1 MKSFP
6 APNTASDVRPQKS
19 GIIFDVKRYAIH
31 DGPGIRTTVFLKGC
45 PLRCRWCANPESQKK
60 ETEIAY
66 LASECIGCGECA
78 ANCPEQ
84 AVSFEY
90 GRPLRDAAKCV
101 SCGRCADHCP
111 AEALQLMGRPVTVDA
126 VFDEVAADQPF
137 WDRSGGGVTLSG
149 GEPLVQLGFAAALLG
164 RCRENYLHTVLDTC
178 LHVPKKALET
188 VWADVDLFLCDLK
201 LMSAS
206 RHREFTGFTNDVILR
221 NLALLL
227 KSDKDVLV
235 RRPLIPGINNAGEEL
250 NALGKYLQS
259 LRPGVQLE
267 LLPYHRLGASKFERL
282 GREYRLAKIKPP
294 TEEEMLAA
302 KQLLETYDIEV
313 VST

>member
-1 MKSFP
+1 
-6 APNTASDVRPQKS
+6 
-19 GIIFDVKRYAIH
+19 
-31 DGPGIRTTVFLKGC
+31 
-45 PLRCRWCANPESQKK
+45 
-60 ETEIAY
+60 
-66 LASECIGCGECA
+66 
-78 ANCPEQ
+78 
-84 AVSFEY
+84 
-90 GRPLRDAAKCV
+90 
-101 SCGRCADHCP
+101 
-111 AEALQLMGRPVTVDA
+111 
-126 VFDEVAADQPF
+126 
-137 WDRSGGGVTLSG
+137 
-149 GEPLVQLGFAAALLG
+149 
-164 RCRENYLHTVLDTC
+164 
-178 LHVPKKALET
+178 VPKKALET

-206 RHREFTGFTNDVILR
+206 RHREFTGFTNEVILR

-235 RRPLIPGINNAGEEL
+235 RRPLIPGINDAGEEL

>member
-1 MKSFP
+1 MSP
-6 APNTASDVRPQKS
+6 VEN

-45 PLRCRWCANPESQKK
+45 PLRCQWCANPESQKK
-60 ETEIAY
+60 APEIAY

-84 AVSFEY
+84 AVAFDS
-90 GRPLRDAAKCV
+90 GRPLRDIDKCV
-101 SCGRCADHCP
+101 TCGRCAEQCP
-111 AEALQLMGRPVTVDA
+111 AEALQLMGRRTTVDG
-126 VFDEVAADQPF
+126 VFDDIMADQPF

-149 GEPLVQLGFAAALLG
+149 GEPLMQLGFAAALLR

-178 LHVPKKALET
+178 LHVPTPSLET
-188 VWADVDLFLCDLK
+188 VYADVDLFLCDLK

-206 RHREFTGFTNDVILR
+206 RHRAFTGFTNELILQ
-221 NLALLL
+221 NMTLLL
-227 KSDKDVLV
+227 KSGKDVLV
-235 RRPLIPGINNAGEEL
+235 RRPLIPGINDDADEL

-267 LLPYHRLGASKFERL
+267 LLPYHRLGISKFDRL

-294 TEEEMLAA
+294 TEEEMSAATQMLA
-302 KQLLETYDIEV
+302 TYDIEMIK
-313 VST
+313 T